1 MWMEE
6 TRGTR
11 INEERTRE
19 ALATGADVVATACP
33 FCMVMLS
40 DGLAAAASGGGAG
53 SQGGMTARDISEV
66 LAARIAATPEERR
79 LPVV

>member
-6 TRGTR
+6 QRGTR

-19 ALATGADVVATACP
+19 VLATGAAAVATACP

-40 DGLAAAASGGGAG
+40 DGLAAAGDGAEDV
-53 SQGGMTARDISEV
+53 AALDISEV
-66 LAARIAATPEERR
+66 LAARIASVPEDRR